1 LGQYAVRPGY
11 EKYGAAAWFDGG
23 FRLTEIQLSQTG
35 NKTYTPNGNK
45 QEWQHAKWVW
55 KVSLSVAT
63 FLVDHLAHF
72 QLRECSGMIKALRKL
87 PEGHELR
94 RLMLPFTYGV
104 VQRGRAMNEY
114 LRENGLYHRA
124 FAFTYS
130 ELQRLIRDAMSDA
143 PDPKQGQV
151 TRKPVDQMR
160 YRWKLFKK
168 KIKLTKQL
176 VDQIHG
182 LYTDGY
188 DFWTNTFNFV
198 TKFTQAY
205 YGSNPQDS
213 SKLES
218 DQYIQDFYAELMANW
233 KFPSKFRLKKYNLV
247 HILTHWIS
255 LTTVWNNHL
264 NGAVSFDY
272 SVDPDF
278 TGLKI
283 LGNNATQNNIQ
294 NYAEYC
300 CVALSKGWQHSD
312 LMEKD
317 VWLRVL
323 ENMPKAHQKDLSSKE
338 FTAYFEGQ
346 MQTMAHKVRERNK
359 KRAVPYNAMNPSN
372 LQSSASL

>member
-1 LGQYAVRPGY
+1 MEDIWITLIAFSGDGCHRTTAKAKIADHPDAHFVNDVSFLQQYEVRPGFK
-11 EKYGAAAWFDGG
+11 KYGAIAWFNKKYQ
-23 FRLTEIQLSQTG
+23 LTEIWLSHSQ
-35 NKTYTPNGNK
+35 KTYKAPSGDGDGDGTGTTK
-45 QEWQHAKWVW
+45 AEWLHAKWAW
-55 KVSLSVAT
+55 KVSVSVAT
-63 FLVDHLAHF
+63 FLVDHLAHN
-72 QLRECSGMIKALRKL
+72 QLRESSGFIKALRKL
-87 PEGHELR
+87 PENHELR
-94 RLMLPFTYGV
+94 RLMLPFTYGA

-114 LRENGLYHRA
+114 LREFGLYHRA

-264 NGAVSFDY
+264 NG
-272 SVDPDF
+272 
-278 TGLKI
+278 
-283 LGNNATQNNIQ
+283 
-294 NYAEYC
+294 
-300 CVALSKGWQHSD
+300 
-312 LMEKD
+312 
-317 VWLRVL
+317 
-323 ENMPKAHQKDLSSKE
+323 
-338 FTAYFEGQ
+338 
-346 MQTMAHKVRERNK
+346 
-359 KRAVPYNAMNPSN
+359 
-372 LQSSASL
+372 